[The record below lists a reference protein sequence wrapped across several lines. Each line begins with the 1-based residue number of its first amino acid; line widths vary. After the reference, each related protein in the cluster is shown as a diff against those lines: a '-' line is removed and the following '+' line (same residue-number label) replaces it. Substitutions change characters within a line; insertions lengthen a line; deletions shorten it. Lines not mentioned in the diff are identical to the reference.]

1 MELINGEF
9 RKLIS
14 EEEILNLYVFV
25 EDVYEAR
32 IAPND
37 ANLGVSDMM
46 KAIEMNYRHFLI
58 QLDQLPVDK
67 VQKAESE
74 CYAEEARI
82 MEIAIDAARKVLQVE
97 TLIKTLRRVLEPAFV
112 KKGRGECFR
121 RLVGVIESRD
131 KVGSVSCGKS

>member
-14 EEEILNLYVFV
+14 DEEVLSLYVFV
-25 EDVYEAR
+25 EDVYETR

-37 ANLGVSDMM
+37 ANLSVGDMM

-58 QLDQLPVDK
+58 QLDELPQDK
-67 VQKAESE
+67 VQKAELE

-82 MEIAIDAARKVLQVE
+82 MEIAVDAAKKVLQVE
-97 TLIKTLRRVLEPAFV
+97 RLAKTLKRVLEPRFINNR
-112 KKGRGECFR
+112 RGTY
-121 RLVGVIESRD
+121 VD
-131 KVGSVSCGKS
+131 VSID